1 MKRPARSTSAQDPH
15 LEATPDAKPPSDASA
30 HTSDAEAGNQPEGQT
45 ADVAQEVP
53 RTQPETVTEDRA
65 GRVAADRPESVAAAA
80 SVVEDAAR
88 TDRGAGQ
95 PSGPPE
101 PSGEPGESPLG
112 ERAERGAR
120 ARRGLRV
127 MTLLLL
133 AGLGFG
139 GVIAV
144 RSAAPSFSVAQ
155 AGPDQLAAT
164 LRGIGAADRSLV
176 AQEGRLR
183 QVAGLLPGA
192 APTAGQPG
200 PPAPSVAPASASATP
215 GPDDADEVAVLAGT
229 VPVTGPGLE
238 LTIRD
243 PKGSVDASVLLDA
256 LQELRDAG
264 AEAIEIAGVRVGVS
278 TYVADHP
285 GLGLVVDGR
294 SITAPYVLR
303 VIGDAHT
310 LDRALRIPGGV
321 LDTVAAREGAQTGV
335 RTFVRMEIRTVRP
348 TPSARYA
355 RPAG

>member
-1 MKRPARSTSAQDPH
+1 
-15 LEATPDAKPPSDASA
+15 
-30 HTSDAEAGNQPEGQT
+30 
-45 ADVAQEVP
+45 
-53 RTQPETVTEDRA
+53 
-65 GRVAADRPESVAAAA
+65 
-80 SVVEDAAR
+80 
-88 TDRGAGQ
+88 
-95 PSGPPE
+95 
-101 PSGEPGESPLG
+101 
-112 ERAERGAR
+112 
-120 ARRGLRV
+120 
-127 MTLLLL
+127 MTLVLL

-144 RSAAPSFSVAQ
+144 RSAAPSFSVAR

-164 LRGIGAADRSLV
+164 LRAIGAADRSLA

-183 QVAGLLPGA
+183 QVAGVPLLGAPGSGRQGPVA
-192 APTAGQPG
+192 PVAPVAPT
-200 PPAPSVAPASASATP
+200 SARATP

-335 RTFVRMEIRTVRP
+335 RTFVRMQIRTVRP
-348 TPSARYA
+348 TPSPRYA